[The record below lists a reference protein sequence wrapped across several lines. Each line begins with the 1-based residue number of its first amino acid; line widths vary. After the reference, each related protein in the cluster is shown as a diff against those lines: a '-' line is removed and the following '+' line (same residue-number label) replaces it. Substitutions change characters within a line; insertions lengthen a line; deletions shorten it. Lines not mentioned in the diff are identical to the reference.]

1 MEKTFEHRAEE
12 QPTVEEKPLV
22 DESPAAEESPAPAI
36 EPVAEGV
43 WLVRLPLPWPLAIV
57 NVYLLEQ
64 QDGLLLIDCGVK
76 TDESLGVLSQ
86 ALAILGR
93 TFQDIRQIVVTHMHA
108 DHVGAAAELRQRSG
122 APVLMERTEA
132 KLIAPR
138 EPGEQFF
145 VKAERYMREHGVPEE
160 LIGRLREMSRKASGV
175 SERLVADGYLD
186 DGDTLPYRG
195 GALEAM
201 VTPGHS
207 PGLLSFLCREQRLLF
222 SSDVILSG
230 ITPNIGVHPFYDDNP
245 LDDYLRSLDRLHEL
259 DIGLAVAWRPISRTP
274 RMDYRNPRTS
284 RPAPSVRAGGRRGRR
299 VYGFRAGSSHLETEA
314 RPDRSASRH
323 GGSAFAPALP
333 APPRRSGFRAPQR
346 TRPLGIGAPSVSTC
360 IVKFLPIWQK
370 ILAEGS
376 EPRAATWREPPG
388 LPRLDSSRRCRT
400 EGQSVA

>member
-259 DIGLAVAWRPISRTP
+259 DIGLVLPSHGDPFRGHREWITETRGHHDQRLRCVQAAAEGGGYTAFELVP
-274 RMDYRNPRTS
+274 RIWKQKLGLIDQRLAM
-284 RPAPSVRAGGRRGRR
+284 AEAL
-299 VYGFRAGSSHLETEA
+299 SHLHFL
-314 RPDRSASRH
+314 RH
-323 GGSAFAPALP
+323 RGDLVSE
-333 APPRRSGFRAPQR
+333 RRNGRVLWA
-346 TRPLGIGAPSVSTC
+346 
-360 IVKFLPIWQK
+360 
-370 ILAEGS
+370 S
-376 EPRAATWREPPG
+376 EPRP
-388 LPRLDSSRRCRT
+388 
-400 EGQSVA
+400 SVPA